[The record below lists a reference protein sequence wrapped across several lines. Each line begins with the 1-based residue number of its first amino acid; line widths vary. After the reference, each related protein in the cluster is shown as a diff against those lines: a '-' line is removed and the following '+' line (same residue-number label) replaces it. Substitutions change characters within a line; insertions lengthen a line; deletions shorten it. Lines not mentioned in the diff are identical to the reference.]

1 MLKTTKA
8 TATVALVNA
17 SAVRVPGIAAGL
29 RLGAVGNFIA
39 GVAIALAW
47 NTVDTIGSDALL
59 EFFDVQQN
67 LFFHF
72 ISPSLCFV
80 RVGDSRHQSAASDE
94 AVVVVWFMDR
104 RLVERNGTG

>member
-1 MLKTTKA
+1 MDALSRGVGLAIFPLLVLVVRLQHYFVHAKDHQGHCNGG
-8 TATVALVNA
+8 LVNA

-59 EFFDVQQN
+59 EFFDV
-67 LFFHF
+67 
-72 ISPSLCFV
+72 
-80 RVGDSRHQSAASDE
+80 
-94 AVVVVWFMDR
+94 
-104 RLVERNGTG
+104 

>member
-59 EFFDVQQN
+59 EFFDV
-67 LFFHF
+67 
-72 ISPSLCFV
+72 
-80 RVGDSRHQSAASDE
+80 
-94 AVVVVWFMDR
+94 
-104 RLVERNGTG
+104 